1 MFWRSLGSPLRL
13 RIITRYV
20 VFELFK
26 TFAVILTVITMLL
39 LFILLA
45 QRAIQEGLEP
55 LLVIRLTPYLIPDVL
70 RLAIPAT
77 MLLATCVVYG
87 KMSGANEII
96 AVKANGGSPM
106 VVVWPAI
113 VLAFAISLFAVWLND
128 IAVSWGR
135 TGVDRIILRS
145 VEDIV
150 YGMLRTQRAYSNSR
164 FSIHVK
170 DVEDRKLIRPTI
182 SFHARDNAPPV
193 TLIARQAELKFSP
206 TDNQL
211 KVVLLDTQFDIGS
224 SMYGEWPDLFEY
236 ALPLSTFARNPSG
249 QPMPSDTALR
259 NISTRIAEK
268 TTEIDEQRQLL
279 ATKAGYQLLTGN
291 LPELYSENWKTNMVS
306 IQAVHYSLNRYQT
319 EPYRR
324 WANGFS
330 CLVFMIIGATTAIR
344 KQISDFWTCF
354 AVCFLP
360 ILVTY
365 YPLFQFGVDKTKSG
379 EFPPYCVWLGN
390 IVFLIVGIYYLRRM
404 MKN

>member
-1 MFWRSLGSPLRL
+1 M

-182 SFHARDNAPPV
+182 SFHARDNAP
-193 TLIARQAELKFSP
+193 
-206 TDNQL
+206 
-211 KVVLLDTQFDIGS
+211 
-224 SMYGEWPDLFEY
+224 
-236 ALPLSTFARNPSG
+236 
-249 QPMPSDTALR
+249 
-259 NISTRIAEK
+259 
-268 TTEIDEQRQLL
+268 
-279 ATKAGYQLLTGN
+279 
-291 LPELYSENWKTNMVS
+291 
-306 IQAVHYSLNRYQT
+306 
-319 EPYRR
+319 
-324 WANGFS
+324 
-330 CLVFMIIGATTAIR
+330 
-344 KQISDFWTCF
+344 
-354 AVCFLP
+354 
-360 ILVTY
+360 
-365 YPLFQFGVDKTKSG
+365 
-379 EFPPYCVWLGN
+379 
-390 IVFLIVGIYYLRRM
+390 
-404 MKN
+404 